1 MERRAIVRLFRFSW
15 FEIFRHRLSLKN
27 GAIWG
32 RYIWSDQTTR
42 PNVFFFFYTYAECN
56 PRKRRAVAL
65 FDQFLGWWWRVQ
77 ALFNNRV
84 IGYGCSTSNKLASV
98 CGSSAELCGCL
109 EGYHTATVLWN
120 WQGQAVVGT
129 GSNLTVPAFEGDEPR
144 EKDCGNGKLWKE
156 DIDRSVIH
164 VVVYS
169 ITS

>member
-1 MERRAIVRLFRFSW
+1 MVRSEEGTFDLTKRR
-15 FEIFRHRLSLKN
+15 
-27 GAIWG
+27 G
-32 RYIWSDQTTR
+32 RMYS
-42 PNVFFFFYTYAECN
+42 FFFDTYAECN

-109 EGYHTATVLWN
+109 KGYHTAAVLWN